1 LILVVYRLIY
11 KKNVTNFTHLIQW
24 TYFNDTRV
32 YIT

>member
-1 LILVVYRLIY
+1 M
-11 KKNVTNFTHLIQW
+11 KNVTNFTHLIQW